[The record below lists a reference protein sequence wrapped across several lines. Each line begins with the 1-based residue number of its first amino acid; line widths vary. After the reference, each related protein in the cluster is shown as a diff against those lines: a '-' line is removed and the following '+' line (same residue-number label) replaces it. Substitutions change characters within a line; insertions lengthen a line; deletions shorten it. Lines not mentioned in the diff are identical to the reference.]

1 MNKIMPHLALGL
13 ALSGPLPAAT
23 STTTTNEHLPS
34 APNRPD
40 LCVFLGNHWSYTGVG
55 WSYGLKSCAQSITD
69 SLNLADYSPSVK
81 TGINLDA
88 AAYPLLAEHYPEVI
102 ARLRVYL
109 AAGKV
114 EIIGGTYGQ
123 ALGSMVSGE
132 SNIRHL
138 VAGQQTV
145 RQTLGITVASFLEE
159 EEFTH
164 PQIPQ
169 LLRGAGYRLTSTAQ
183 CDTWG
188 KHGSPK
194 LNLNLVDWQGLD
206 GTRIPTFPANALVF
220 HPPVVTHDI
229 DWLWSQEGRVARDD
243 LARFGTPLA
252 IKWVE
257 FGWGPGELDGK
268 TANKFFA
275 STFREL
281 SEKFDV
287 RYVTLQEYLAQYG
300 DVPREH
306 FQWRMDDFR
315 KLLPWG
321 CGGDQMRRKQREVEA
336 MLLAAERFA
345 AVASLLHVAPGHETE
360 MDEAWKHLLVSQS
373 HDVAL
378 CEYLDDGLDKVG
390 IQDHIAQHFLAATG
404 TPQENANVTT
414 WGDLGFRHLAVAQE
428 RGLAVLSSA
437 LEAIGSIADT
447 TPAQHGLEPI
457 VVFNGTSTSRDAV
470 VSVPFPRP
478 AGAAV
483 RVYDATGRIVPC
495 QTLAPDPRGPDS
507 DILLFDAREL
517 PAVGYSTFYLGEAD
531 GAPAATTDLRISE
544 TDWKLENDSLAVELD
559 PVNGAISRLI
569 DRRTGLSLIDGQRG
583 AFPLFH
589 GRPARRFLSPG
600 ELPGGYD
607 SSSSRATLTW
617 EERGPVRA
625 VVKVSH
631 SLPRLRLDYWISL
644 RAGSPQ
650 LDVRIR
656 VAAEAPPER
665 TSERVN
671 GWQPPLHISDGYWF
685 SFATAFKPT
694 SIIRDFPFG
703 IEACVKDAIDALT
716 FVDFT
721 GPAGGLL
728 LVHDGTQY
736 FKRTGETEFSNLAMR
751 DWHGLFMKKSGWPS
765 QAEYRFALV
774 PHGPDFTNIDRLRTV
789 ENFDQ
794 APFTVVSAP
803 HGGRLGRRHQFLTL
817 NATDIA
823 LSSFRKTGQNIYE
836 ARVFAPDVREASG
849 QLQLNLPVARYAFSD
864 LLGDPQLPFEPS
876 RRGEIPL
883 SLASWEIKTL
893 QIEANTASDSQ
904 R

>member
-1 MNKIMPHLALGL
+1 MNKLMPHLALGL
-13 ALSGPLPAAT
+13 ALSGPLLAAT
-23 STTTTNEHLPS
+23 STTTTSENAAS
-34 APNRPD
+34 GAAKRPD

-55 WSYGLKSCAQSITD
+55 WSYGLESCIQSIAD
-69 SLNLADYSPSVK
+69 SLDMADYSPSVR

-88 AAYPLLAEHYPEVI
+88 AAYPLVAT
-102 ARLRVYL
+102 ARPDLIERLKRYL
-109 AAGKV
+109 ADGRV

-123 ALGSMVSGE
+123 ALGSMISGE
-132 SNIRHL
+132 SNVRQL
-138 VAGQQTV
+138 VTGQQTV

-194 LNLNLVDWQGLD
+194 LNLSLVDWQGLD
-206 GTRIPTFPANALVF
+206 GTRIPAFPANALVF

-229 DWLWSQEGRVARDD
+229 DWLWTPEGQTARED
-243 LARFGTPLA
+243 LARSGMPLA

-257 FGWGPGELDGK
+257 FGWGPGELEGK

-275 STFREL
+275 SKFREL

-287 RYVTLQEYLAQYG
+287 RYVSLQEYLAHYG
-300 DVPREH
+300 DGPREP

-321 CGGDQMRRKQREVEA
+321 CGGDQLRRKQREVEA
-336 MLLAAERFA
+336 TLLAAERFD
-345 AVASLLHVAPGHETE
+345 AVASLLGVGSGRESE
-360 MDEAWKHLLVSQS
+360 LDGAWKHLLVSQS
-373 HDVAL
+373 HDVSL

-390 IQDHIAQHFLAATG
+390 IQDRIAQQFVADTG
-404 TPQENANVTT
+404 TPQENAKVTT
-414 WGDLGFRHLAVAQE
+414 WGDLGFRRLAVAE
-428 RGLAVLSSA
+428 KRGQAVLASA

-447 TPAQHGLEPI
+447 TPSQRGREAVI
-457 VVFNGTSTSRDAV
+457 VFNGTSTPRDAV
-470 VSVPFPRP
+470 VSMPSPRP
-478 AGAAV
+478 AGTDV
-483 RVYDATGRIVPC
+483 RVYDAAGRPVLS
-495 QTLAPDPRGPDS
+495 QTLAPRGTGTDS
-507 DILLFDAREL
+507 GTLLFDAREL

-531 GAPAATTDLRISE
+531 GAPAARTDLRISE
-544 TDWKLENDSLAVELD
+544 TGWKFENDCVAVELD

-569 DRRTGLSLIDGQRG
+569 DRRTGLSLIDSQQGT
-583 AFPLFH
+583 FPLFH
-589 GRPARRFLSPG
+589 GRPNRKFLSA
-600 ELPGGYD
+600 EEAPGGYD
-607 SSSSRATLTW
+607 SASSRATLSW

-644 RAGSPQ
+644 QAGSPQ
-650 LDVRIR
+650 VDVRIR
-656 VAAEAPPER
+656 VAADAPPEK

-703 IEACVKDAIDALT
+703 VEACVKDAIDALN

-736 FKRTGETEFSNLAMR
+736 FKRTGETEFSNLAIR
-751 DWHGLFMKKSGWPS
+751 DWHGLFMKKSGWPTE
-765 QAEYRFALV
+765 AEYRFALV
-774 PHGPDFTNIDRLRTV
+774 PHGPDFTNADRLRNV

-794 APFTVVSAP
+794 APFAVVSAP
-803 HGGRLGRRHQFLTL
+803 HPGRLGRRHQFLTV
-817 NATDIA
+817 NSTDIA
-823 LSSFRKTGQNIYE
+823 LSSFRKTGQGVYE
-836 ARVFAPDVREASG
+836 ARVFAPNGRASSG
-849 QLQLNLPVARYAFSD
+849 QLRLDLPVGRYAVSD
-864 LLGDPQLPFEPS
+864 LLGNPQVPFQPS
-876 RRGEIPL
+876 SRGEIPL
-883 SLASWEIKTL
+883 ALSPWQVSTL
-893 QIEANTASDSQ
+893 QIESP
-904 R
+904 